1 MFEKEKKIKA
11 INKFNSLKRK
21 SLITR
26 GLNITEVI
34 SFQGAVAFISFKNVY
49 ALKRVWSQLWEEIDG
64 ATAAG
69 TSFSKRIE

>member
-26 GLNITEVI
+26 GLTITEVI
-34 SFQGAVAFISFKNVY
+34 SFQGAVASISFKNDY
-49 ALKRVWSQLWEEIDG
+49 ALKRVWSQLWEQIVTVKNDSLEH
-64 ATAAG
+64 
-69 TSFSKRIE
+69 S